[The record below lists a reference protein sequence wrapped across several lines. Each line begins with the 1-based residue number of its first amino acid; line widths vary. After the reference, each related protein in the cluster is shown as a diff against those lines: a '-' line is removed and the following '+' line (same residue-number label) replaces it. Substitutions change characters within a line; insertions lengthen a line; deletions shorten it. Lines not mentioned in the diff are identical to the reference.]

1 VSFARTL
8 SQFTS
13 LGTTARV
20 SGAALLLYLLL
31 AGSVVA
37 RCFDGNAFNR
47 DVAWILYCAGRM
59 LDGGHLY
66 ADLIDENPPW
76 IFWLSVAP
84 VALARAL
91 GCRPILVY
99 NLFVLGLVALSVGWC
114 QRLLRLG
121 WPSAP
126 RSYRMAVCA
135 LLATAFVLLPGDEF
149 GQRENLLIIL
159 VMPYLF
165 SAAARIAG
173 TPRSRVEGIGLG
185 LLAAAGLVL
194 KPYYLLLWLCVEG
207 YLLLARP
214 GAGSWKRA
222 ENGAIAA
229 AVLGYAAC
237 VLLWAPRYFEVAHMA
252 LQVYDAYGISGSPAL
267 LLVNAATGRVL
278 IASLLCALV
287 RPTPLDRQ
295 LRAVLLVAALA
306 LLAVAL
312 LQGKGWEYH
321 YGAADAAASLLIV
334 LVPLGLTARPEDL
347 RPLLRVR
354 ASALPALALLLAL
367 AWAVPRFAGA
377 LQQAWGED
385 GKRHTV
391 VGELTKLVKRQGWPQ
406 PILALSTSVDP
417 AFPVVNLSGV
427 QWSSRFCCMWL
438 LPGCYS
444 AEERAANPFPY
455 HSLEAMGPIERYALD
470 AVVEDMESLPP
481 ELIIVD
487 RSRDKQGFGTGSFD
501 FLRYFLRDPR
511 FAALFEHYSK
521 LKDIGGFRVYKRDF
535 RGGPSAAPP
544 HDAVR
549 SGGAVNER

>member
-1 VSFARTL
+1 MARL
-8 SQFTS
+8 AE
-13 LGTTARV
+13 GGAIA

-37 RCFDGNAFNR
+37 RSFDANAFNR
-47 DVAWILYCAGRM
+47 DVAWILYCAGRI

-76 IFWLSVAP
+76 VFWLSVPP

-126 RSYRMAVCA
+126 RSYRMAVCG
-135 LLATAFVLLPGDEF
+135 LLATAFVLLPGGEF

-165 SAAARIAG
+165 SAAGWLAG
-173 TPRSRVEGIGLG
+173 APRSRVEGVAVG
-185 LLAAAGLVL
+185 LLAGAGLIL
-194 KPYYLLLWLCVEG
+194 KPYYLLLWCCAEG

-214 GAGSWKRA
+214 RAGIWKRA

-229 AVLGYAAC
+229 VVLGYVAC
-237 VLLWAPRYFEVAHMA
+237 ALLWAPLYFEVVRMA
-252 LQVYDAYGISGSPAL
+252 LQAYDAYDASGSPAL

-312 LQGKGWEYH
+312 LQGKGFEYH

-334 LVPLGLTARPEDL
+334 LVPLGLTARPEDP

-354 ASALPALALLLAL
+354 ASVLPALALSLAL
-367 AWAVPRFAGA
+367 AWALPRFASA
-377 LQQAWGED
+377 LQQTWGKD
-385 GKRHTV
+385 SKRHTV

-406 PILALSTSVDP
+406 PILFLSSSVDP

-427 QWSSRFCCMWL
+427 PWSSRFCCMWL
-438 LPGCYS
+438 IPGSYS
-444 AEERAANPFPY
+444 AEERASNPFPY
-455 HSLEAMGPIERYALD
+455 HSLETMGPIERYAFD

-487 RSRDKQGFGTGSFD
+487 RSRNKQGFGTGSFD
-501 FLRYFLRDPR
+501 FLSYFLRHPR

-521 LKDIGGFRVYKRDF
+521 LRDIGSFRVYKRDF
-535 RGGPSAAPP
+535 GGGPSSVTRQGGA
-544 HDAVR
+544 R
-549 SGGAVNER
+549 SGDAANER